1 MTNGKSS
8 QPRTWPRTGDAVAE
22 GNFMAMRR
30 AAFDQPSHSAK
41 LVRLKEIVE
50 EAGANGHKII
60 VFSFFRDV
68 LDTVGH
74 ALRSGP
80 WTSDRQP

>member
-1 MTNGKSS
+1 MGRIHSADLVAD
-8 QPRTWPRTGDAVAE
+8 RHDVAE

-41 LVRLKEIVE
+41 LARLMEIVE

-60 VFSFFRDV
+60 VFSLFRDV
-68 LDTVGH
+68 CTL
-74 ALRSGP
+74 
-80 WTSDRQP
+80 SDMLYARRMDL